1 MTTGTQSA
9 GQHRR
14 LMALSRRSL
23 TLVGCRFPPLDIRCA
38 QSGSP
43 QLAKWLHRLQQC
55 LFDFLGCLLLSTWK
69 SGLVLFRQ
77 SCGLR
82 LSCLCGRRG
91 CDSDCGSDFASSR
104 SNGLGCRYEH
114 SFGRLSRLPTVGH
127 MLAILAEDLAG
138 RPVARSVFLGL
149 LRYRLALRG
158 QQNYDDHRPILV
170 VSR

>member
-55 LFDFLGCLLLSTWK
+55 LFDFLGCLLLFTWK

-127 MLAILAEDLAG
+127 MLAILA
-138 RPVARSVFLGL
+138 RSCWPPRSSFSVPWPPPVQACAARSAE
-149 LRYRLALRG
+149 LRMTIA
-158 QQNYDDHRPILV
+158 PILV